1 MQRKICAVGNSRGVL
16 IPVDVL
22 SKLNLST
29 GSEVEVRLDES
40 KGRIVIEPVKKVKYP
55 KGVDREFVSQVN
67 DFIKKYQPA
76 LKELARK

>member
-40 KGRIVIEPVKKVKYP
+40 KRRIVIEPVKKVKHP